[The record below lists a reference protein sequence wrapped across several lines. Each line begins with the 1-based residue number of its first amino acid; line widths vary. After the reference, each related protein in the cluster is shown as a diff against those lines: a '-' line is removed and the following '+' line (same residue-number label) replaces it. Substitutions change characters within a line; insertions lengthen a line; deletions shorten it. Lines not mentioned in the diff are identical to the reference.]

1 MIIHN
6 FALNFL
12 LFFLR
17 LSLFY
22 NFIAIVGKCFHALNF
37 VCLLFSIFCLL
48 SKVLSYFSVCLP
60 RLFNDVVLKCV
71 ARVLLLLFTPHNTSY
86 YHYYYIKNV
95 YNNNKSKEIRK
106 L

>member
-22 NFIAIVGKCFHALNF
+22 NFMQLWKIFNALNF
-37 VCLLFSIFCLL
+37 YFQFSVCYQ
-48 SKVLSYFSVCLP
+48 KVLSYFSVCLQ
-60 RLFNDVVLKCV
+60 RLFNDVVVKCV

-86 YHYYYIKNV
+86 YHYYYI
-95 YNNNKSKEIRK
+95 
-106 L
+106 